1 MTITFSQAVSGF
13 EKHDVSFTDDDGNPE
28 TVTSG
33 ATAVVALPAPRN
45 VRAVTGK
52 DSVDLT
58 WDAPED
64 RTVTGCRV
72 ERRSSRQGRNIGR
85 VFCERED

>member
-13 EKHDVSFTDDDGNPE
+13 EKHDVSFTDDGNPE
-28 TVTSG
+28 TVTCG
-33 ATAVVALPAPRN
+33 ATAVVALPAPSN
-45 VRAVTGK
+45 VRAVTRK
-52 DSVDLT
+52 DSVNLT

-64 RTVTGCRV
+64 RTVTGYRV
-72 ERRSSRQGRNIGR
+72 ERRSSGQGRNIGR